1 MRGCRSS
8 VSPGCLLPLRE
19 AREGDDSSPETMS
32 ARESGPLSDAGV
44 QIVNQVRHDTLT
56 AHTLLGWLYTG
67 NTHSPIG
74 RYNLMMY
81 EVCGTEKKSAMI
93 HMPACFPQSKDTRWV
108 IPPSHLAHRRSAQ
121 GSPIRSPRMQAL
133 YVKRHATH
141 REASHIAREHVP
153 SRTIMALSAGAVWRF
168 RVDPGML
175 AINREVFGRP
185 ARLVLIPAFGSI
197 DEQRIRET
205 YVPRRRHL
213 GEVSAKRVVL
223 QAPFGPGRSS
233 PDLQGQRGSEGA

>member
-8 VSPGCLLPLRE
+8 VSPGCLLPPRE

-121 GSPIRSPRMQAL
+121 GSPFRSPRMQAS
-133 YVKRHATH
+133 YVKRQATH
-141 REASHIAREHVP
+141 GKASQIAHTVHEP
-153 SRTIMALSAGAVWRF
+153 SRTTEQSAGTVYRF
-168 RVDPGML
+168 GVDTRMV
-175 AINREVFGRP
+175 AISHEVLGQP
-185 ARLVLIPAFGSI
+185 TRLKKSV
-197 DEQRIRET
+197 
-205 YVPRRRHL
+205 
-213 GEVSAKRVVL
+213 KRT
-223 QAPFGPGRSS
+223 
-233 PDLQGQRGSEGA
+233 